1 MGSAFLSD
9 YVGACFRDVC
19 EQIGEYRM
27 NYFVA
32 TTGNDAN
39 DGKEGMPWVWVVTW
53 EHIPTPSRFW
63 T

>member
-9 YVGACFRDVC
+9 YVGACFRELC

-32 TTGNDAN
+32 TTGNDAIVADLDAATALIAN
-39 DGKEGMPWVWVVTW
+39 AQAKLALLE
-53 EHIPTPSRFW
+53 
-63 T
+63 